1 MVDYIDGIVN
11 MCENVGDIGGRDER
25 GLKTI
30 SMIEQVGTL
39 WIGFLDLFQARKPW
53 ITWLDSSTK
62 HCQYNQ
68 NRSRDKNNYM

>member
-11 MCENVGDIGGRDER
+11 MCKNVGDRDER

-30 SMIEQVGTL
+30 GMIEQVGTL
-39 WIGFLDLFQARKPW
+39 WMGFLDLFQARKPW